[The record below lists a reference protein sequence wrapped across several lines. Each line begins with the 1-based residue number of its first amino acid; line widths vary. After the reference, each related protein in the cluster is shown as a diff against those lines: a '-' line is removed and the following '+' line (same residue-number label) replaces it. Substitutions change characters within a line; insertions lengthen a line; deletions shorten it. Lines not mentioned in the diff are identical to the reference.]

1 FLNFIQIQIRN
12 DDFLFIARALR
23 NDLAARR
30 AEITLAIE
38 LTDVPR
44 MLASNAVDRADE
56 VTIRHRMGRLLELPE
71 VFTQTGNRSRRIKH
85 NLRSVQ
91 TQGPRAFRE
100 VTIVADVHADIRELR
115 FENGKA
121 E

>member
-1 FLNFIQIQIRN
+1 ACRARDTMRSGIMSGFNVKANSNMGSFLFLEPISVRFRPAVSKELPNITAFLNFIQIQIRS

-56 VTIRHRMGRLLELPE
+56 VTIRHRM
-71 VFTQTGNRSRRIKH
+71 
-85 NLRSVQ
+85 
-91 TQGPRAFRE
+91 
-100 VTIVADVHADIRELR
+100 
-115 FENGKA
+115 
-121 E
+121 